1 MAKTYITVSGDTW
14 DIIAKEVYG
23 SENYTSFLMAN
34 NQDKI
39 DVFVFP
45 AGEELIIEDK
55 PQKTKVLPDWRS

>member
-1 MAKTYITVSGDTW
+1 MAKTYITVSADTW
-14 DIIAKEVYG
+14 DRIAKEVYG

-55 PQKTKVLPDWRS
+55 PQKTKVLPDWRL

>member
-1 MAKTYITVSGDTW
+1 MAKTYRTVSGDTW
-14 DIIAKEVYG
+14 DRIAKEVYG

>member
-14 DIIAKEVYG
+14 DRIAKEVYG
-23 SENYTSFLMAN
+23 SENYTSFLMTN